1 MEIYRVKE
9 GSPEW
14 LYKAYDYIRTDAFCC
29 GQGIPIETEFSHDE
43 PKEELLAVVLVDE
56 HKPLAGCRI
65 TFPMEGIGKIERVCV
80 VREKQRGGYG
90 RVLIEEAERWLL
102 ESGVK
107 HIVINSQDR
116 AAAFYNKLGYVTNP
130 DVNPRIYEPHRNSA
144 PDEEKEQKRKNL
156 GFTCVLVEKYF

>member
-1 MEIYRVKE
+1 MEIYRVMK
-9 GSPEW
+9 GSPKW

-29 GQGIPIETEFSHDE
+29 GQGIPIETEFSHDGS
-43 PKEELLAVVLVDE
+43 KEDLLAVVLVDE

-65 TFPMEGIGKIERVCV
+65 TFPMEGVGKIERVCV

-130 DVNPRIYEPHRNSA
+130 DVNPRIYEQHENSA
-144 PDEEKEQKRKNL
+144 PKEENGQKKKDL